1 MEKNEEKQ
9 GKNGEKK
16 MEKWNVGA
24 TTATTAG
31 RKAVR

>member
-1 MEKNEEKQ
+1 MEKN

-16 MEKWNVGA
+16 MEIWNVGA
-24 TTATTAG
+24 TTATAAAG